1 MRSPRVLVVA
11 VLAFVGFY
19 LLRLGMASSL
29 SGGVQALA
37 LLAGAGIAVNR
48 DRCSAGR
55 APNELHRLTSKGRHP
70 CLAGRER
77 I

>member
-37 LLAGAGIAVNR
+37 LLAGAVIAVEPGTAVPPAER
-48 DRCSAGR
+48 R
-55 APNELHRLTSKGRHP
+55 TS
-70 CLAGRER
+70 CIA
-77 I
+77 